1 MKNIHFIPHTHWDR
15 EWYRSSDAFRIRLV
29 YSLDKLIDTLV
40 NDPNFSFYTLD
51 GQTCIVE
58 EYLEIRP
65 QNRELIERLIKD
77 KKLLIGPWYTQPDL
91 YLAQGE
97 SILRNLVLGSNY
109 AEALGGCMNVGWVPD
124 AFGQP
129 QSLPQIFKA
138 LGMEAMFVWRG
149 FNYRE
154 LDDSVFLWQAPN
166 GDVLRSVHFPLGYGH
181 YRYLPEEIDKA
192 LEDTNNV
199 IEQLEPRFHEDQLL
213 FMGGSD
219 HARIQPEVP
228 KILEALND
236 KLSPNYQLTIS
247 NPEKFIAE
255 STAAIEKSGREL
267 TVYKGE
273 ARSADLGRIHAG
285 ISSTNID
292 FKNAM
297 KHFETL
303 LARVVEPMSVMTH
316 ALGGSFDQGLTNY
329 FWKQVFR
336 NQFHDTIYQS
346 SPETVNHSA
355 YHRLTKL
362 RHGINE
368 LIWLNFRF
376 LRDTIDFSSVNEQE
390 DVIIAFNTLSQKRE
404 DSMMINLFVKNP
416 VFSLFTL
423 DGDEVPYSV
432 VENKTAINNEIEY
445 YNGLLNLNDV
455 ADEREGTQHQVQILV
470 SAEQVPSL
478 GFKAYK
484 VVYGQKPSAKL
495 ASTDLYCT
503 ESNFGNSKLDVMIN
517 EDGSLNVTNKVNG
530 QSYRDVL
537 VFEDKGD
544 EGDEYNYSPPA
555 EDQVFTTRGGLA
567 RVNVL
572 ENNTHRVSIEIAHSL
587 ALPLEVVDSKRSS
600 QKVPVDIVSVVSLER
615 GSSSLKVESTI
626 DNTVNDHMMRVLLPH
641 AEVSEHNLSEDHF
654 TAIERTNRILNAKPL
669 SEGATELELPIYP
682 MQRFVTLANTQHTA
696 AFVSAGPAEY
706 EVYDNQTIAL
716 TLLRCVGM
724 LGKADLTVRPGRAS
738 GYKLETPS
746 SQLNGKSVSSTY
758 ALVFESGQPNVDV
771 LSLHADRLN
780 VDVQT
785 RHLKCFSRQQNKSVS
800 GTYQLNDISNV
811 ELLAIKRPE
820 NSADYTI
827 FRLVNRAEENKE
839 VSLPGQGNWFEC
851 SLKEVIGKPLENH
864 VTIPA
869 QSFITLA
876 WKNV

>member
-40 NDPNFSFYTLD
+40 NDPKFSFYTLD
-51 GQTCIVE
+51 GQTCIIE

-65 QNRELIERLIKD
+65 QNREVIERLIKD

-109 AEALGGCMNVGWVPD
+109 ADALGGCMKVGWVPD

-154 LDDSVFLWQAPN
+154 LDDSVFLWESPN
-166 GDVLRSVHFPLGYGH
+166 GDILRSVHFPLGYGH

-192 LEDTNNV
+192 LEDTNKV

-219 HARIQPEVP
+219 HARVQPEVP
-228 KILEALND
+228 NILEALND
-236 KLSPNYQLTIS
+236 KLSPEYQLTLS

-255 STAAIEKSGREL
+255 STAVIKGSGREL
-267 TVYKGE
+267 TTYKGE

-292 FKNAM
+292 LKNAM

-303 LARVVEPMSVMTH
+303 LARVVEPMSVITH
-316 ALGGSFDQGLTNY
+316 ALGGQFDQALTNY

-376 LRDTIDFSSVNEQE
+376 LRDTIDFSSVKDEE
-390 DVIIAFNTLSQKRE
+390 DVVIAFNTLSQTRD
-404 DSMMINLFVKNP
+404 DSMMINLYVKKP
-416 VFSLFTL
+416 LFSLFTL
-423 DGDEVPYSV
+423 EGEEVPYSV
-432 VENKTAINNEIEY
+432 VENKQPINNEIEY

-455 ADEREGTQHQVQILV
+455 ADTREGTQHQVQILV
-470 SAEQVPSL
+470 SAEHVPSL

-484 VVYGQKPSAKL
+484 VVYDQKPLAKL
-495 ASTDLYCT
+495 DSTDLYCS
-503 ESNFGNSKLDVMIN
+503 ESNFGNSKLDVIIN
-517 EDGSLNVTNKVNG
+517 GDGSLNVTNKVNG
-530 QSYRDVL
+530 QLYPNVL
-537 VFEDKGD
+537 IFEDKGD

-555 EDQVFTTRGGLA
+555 EDQVFTTRNGQAQVKL
-567 RVNVL
+567 L
-572 ENNTHRVSIEIAHSL
+572 ENNAHRVSVEIAHTL
-587 ALPLEVVDSKRSS
+587 ELPLEVANSERSS
-600 QKVPVDIVSVVSLER
+600 QKVPVYIVSVVSIER
-615 GSSSLKVESTI
+615 NSSSIKVESTI

-641 AEVSEHNLSEDHF
+641 AEVSEHNFSEDHF
-654 TAIERTNRILNAKPL
+654 TAIERTNCILNAKPL

-682 MQRFVTLANTQHTA
+682 MQRFVTLANTEHTV

-716 TLLRCVGM
+716 TLLRSVGM

-746 SQLNGKSVSSTY
+746 SQLNGKSVKSTY
-758 ALVFESGQPNVDV
+758 ALVFESGKPDV
-771 LSLHADRLN
+771 EILSSHADRLN
-780 VDVQT
+780 VEIQT
-785 RHLKCFSRQQNKSVS
+785 RHLKCFTRKKNKDQS
-800 GTYQLNDISNV
+800 GTYQLNDISGV
-811 ELLAIKRPE
+811 ELLAVKRPE
-820 NSADYTI
+820 DSSDYTI
-827 FRLVNRAEENKE
+827 FRMVNRATESKE
-839 VSLPGQGNWFEC
+839 VRLPDQGNLYRC
-851 SLKEVIGKPLENH
+851 SLKEEVGKNLDNH

-876 WKNV
+876 WQNV